1 MTTLLLLF
9 TVISTQWLSQLF
21 KVRGFWGRN
30 VCLPMVK
37 NSPEMQEIK
46 EMWFWFLCWGDPGE
60 GNGNPLQYSCLENPM
75 DRAAWQATVHGV
87 AELDTTEQLNSWS
100 WKQFEVEQA
109 NKRAWLVPQWLRL
122 LPLTWSWHPS
132 HLLLISSFPTPPTR
146 YQREAI
152 MWCQNYRLHLPQGS
166 CPTALDQIS
175 PLRALLI
182 LGGGG
187 GNLPKTSPWGA
198 VCSFLRDLLLVTL
211 HSFRLLWPSCNLESP
226 GICCFRSSSLQPLF
240 FHCVSS
246 VWKKHGLVGT
256 CDHRALKLDW
266 NLWEGRYQ
274 LSWGSLLFFC
284 PMWGQPKVK
293 A

>member
-21 KVRGFWGRN
+21 KVSGFCGRN
-30 VCLPMVK
+30 VCLPRVK

-46 EMWFWFLCWGDPGE
+46 EMLVRFLCWGDPGE

-87 AELDTTEQLNSWS
+87 AESDTTEQLNNSWP

-109 NKRAWLVPQWLRL
+109 GKWARLVPQWLCL
-122 LPLTWSWHPS
+122 FPLTWSWHPS

-146 YQREAI
+146 CQKEAI

-187 GNLPKTSPWGA
+187 RGILPKVLFALFWGTCSWSLYITFGCSGPPATSNHLWSAVSGA
-198 VCSFLRDLLLVTL
+198 PHCSPFSFIAFLQFEGNVGLWELVTTE
-211 HSFRLLWPSCNLESP
+211 HSNWTETFKKDGTSFPEGL
-226 GICCFRSSSLQPLF
+226 CCF
-240 FHCVSS
+240 S
-246 VWKKHGLVGT
+246 VQCG
-256 CDHRALKLDW
+256 A
-266 NLWEGRYQ
+266 
-274 LSWGSLLFFC
+274 S
-284 PMWGQPKVK
+284 PK
-293 A
+293 